1 VGHAVHHLTNC
12 SHTTEDPEL
21 NQKTTAAILFVL
33 ALVMLIL
40 GWVIQG
46 LPPVVTA
53 VGFAVIG
60 YHILRSKP

>member
-1 VGHAVHHLTNC
+1 MNNKVVAV
-12 SHTTEDPEL
+12 
-21 NQKTTAAILFVL
+21 ILFVL
-33 ALVMLIL
+33 AAVMLVL

-46 LPPVVTA
+46 LPPAVTG